1 MESLA
6 TLVTLLLLAIY
17 GSSVIALALAWSS
30 NRIAIVV
37 CRVFS
42 FISMATGFWLGL
54 TLMNENGWLVGGIP
68 VLLGT
73 AGLVVSV
80 RRNR

>member
-1 MESLA
+1 
-6 TLVTLLLLAIY
+6 
-17 GSSVIALALAWSS
+17 
-30 NRIAIVV
+30 
-37 CRVFS
+37 
-42 FISMATGFWLGL
+42 MATGFWLGF